1 MINHPYLDGAIRG
14 VNETLPHP
22 PKPRGAAPTITG
34 VTPGGL

>member
-1 MINHPYLDGAIRG
+1 MINHPYLAGDIGG